1 MFIFFEI
8 AAGVRAYDGRF
19 CRARSIVRLH
29 FWHAQPTGKKKN
41 FGRWITDEPD
51 DGSMNSI
58 QNGIL
63 LQSTCH
69 QLFDLFRFSI
79 NPMYVV
85 IRYLST
91 TQLLIVGLG
100 RPQNCLLSRLSIW
113 SFRKMP

>member
-1 MFIFFEI
+1 MFIFFAI
-8 AAGVRAYDGRF
+8 AAGVRAYGGRF

-29 FWHAQPTGKKKN
+29 FSTGGQLEREKN

-100 RPQNCLLSRLSIW
+100 RPQNCLLSR
-113 SFRKMP
+113 

>member
-1 MFIFFEI
+1 MTVASAEPGVLYVFTLAR
-8 AAGVRAYDGRF
+8 AAN
-19 CRARSIVRLH
+19 
-29 FWHAQPTGKKKN
+29 WKEKN

-100 RPQNCLLSRLSIW
+100 RPQNCLLSR
-113 SFRKMP
+113 

>member
-1 MFIFFEI
+1 MTVASAEP
-8 AAGVRAYDGRF
+8 GVLYVFTFGT
-19 CRARSIVRLH
+19 RSQLE
-29 FWHAQPTGKKKN
+29 KKKN